1 MNTFHRT
8 RNRACHGWNG
18 GFTLLELMVAIS
30 ILVMLCGLVMQLMG
44 SATRLTSTSKQSSDC
59 DSEARFALSQI
70 ASDLGRRIRR
80 PDVDAFLDKA
90 TGNDRLF
97 LFSETAGW
105 STGDSNPSTVS
116 LVGYRIYNPAGSSTS
131 QLQRFARALPWT
143 SAGTGGPGIPFVA
156 LDDTRLPVP
165 STTLSGVNQK
175 GVGGSFPGVITGN
188 DSENNFYQLLAENVV
203 RFEVSLLRKPDPL
216 NPTLAAQGLVPDDQ
230 VVGELASYGFTR
242 LSGVVISMVIMDSQ
256 NMARISPQD
265 LSSLENF
272 GDTNPSMYPLLPMDE
287 WLKTFSKT
295 SSGWPKPLRSGMRF
309 YQRTISL

>member
-1 MNTFHRT
+1 MNTFHSIK
-8 RNRACHGWNG
+8 NRPLHGWNG

-80 PDVDAFLDKA
+80 PDVDAFLDK
-90 TGNDRLF
+90 TPGNDRLF

-105 STGDSNPSTVS
+105 APNAPNPSTVS
-116 LVGYRIYNPAGSSTS
+116 LVGYRVYNPAGSSTF

-143 SAGTGGPGIPFVA
+143 SDGGQGIPFVA
-156 LDDTRLPVP
+156 LDDARLPVP
-165 STTLSGVNQK
+165 STTLAGMNQK
-175 GVGGSFPGVITGN
+175 GTGGSFPSVISGN
-188 DSENNFYQLLAENVV
+188 DTENNFYQLLAENVV
-203 RFEVSLLRKPDPL
+203 RFEVSLIRKPDPL
-216 NPTLAAQGLVPDDQ
+216 NPTSAVQAVVPDDQ
-230 VVGELASYGFTR
+230 VVRELASYGFTR
-242 LSGVVISMVIMDSQ
+242 LSGVVISMLIVDSQ

-265 LSSLENF
+265 FSPLESF
-272 GDTNPSMYPLLPMDE
+272 KDTNPSIYPLLPMDE
-287 WLKTFSKT
+287 WLRTFSQM
-295 SSGWPKPLRSGMRF
+295 SSGWSKPLRSGMRF

>member
-1 MNTFHRT
+1 MNAFHNT
-8 RNRACHGWNG
+8 RYRLCLGRNC

-70 ASDLGRRIRR
+70 ASDLGRRVRR
-80 PDVDAFLDKA
+80 PDVDAFLGK
-90 TGNDRLF
+90 TNGNDRLF

-105 STGDSNPSTVS
+105 APNDRNPSTVS
-116 LVGYRIYNPAGSSTS
+116 LVGYRIYNPPGSSTF

-143 SAGTGGPGIPFVA
+143 SDGGQGLPFVA
-156 LDDTRLPVP
+156 LDDARLPVA
-165 STTLSGVNQK
+165 STTLAGVDQR
-175 GVGGSFPGVITGN
+175 GTGGSFPSVISGN

-216 NPTLAAQGLVPDDQ
+216 NPTYGVQAVVPDDQ
-230 VVGELASYGFTR
+230 VLRELASYGFTR
-242 LSGVVISMVIMDSQ
+242 LSGVAISMVIVDSQ

-265 LSSLENF
+265 FSSLESF
-272 GDTNPSMYPLLPMDE
+272 TDTNPSMYPLLPMDE
-287 WLKTFSKT
+287 WLRTFSQM
-295 SSGWPKPLRSGMRF
+295 SSGWSKPVRSGMRF
-309 YQRTISL
+309 YQRIISL

>member
-1 MNTFHRT
+1 M
-8 RNRACHGWNG
+8 
-18 GFTLLELMVAIS
+18 AIS

-105 STGDSNPSTVS
+105 STGDSKPSTVS
-116 LVGYRIYNPAGSSTS
+116 LVGYRVYNPAGSSTS

-143 SAGTGGPGIPFVA
+143 SDEARGIPFVA
-156 LDDTRLPVP
+156 LDDARLPVP
-165 STTLSGVNQK
+165 STTLAGVNQK
-175 GVGGSFPGVITGN
+175 GTGGSFPSVISGN

-203 RFEVSLLRKPDPL
+203 RFEVSLLRKQDPL
-216 NPTLAAQGLVPDDQ
+216 DPTFALQALVPDDQ
-230 VVGELASYGFTR
+230 VVRELASYGFTR
-242 LSGVVISMVIMDSQ
+242 VSAVVISMVIMDSQ
-256 NMARISPQD
+256 NMARTSPQD
-265 LSSLENF
+265 FSTLENF

-287 WLKTFSKT
+287 WLKTFSQM